1 MDIVFLSVDR
11 FEILVPTG
19 NELALGILPQDRRRF
34 QIEKR
39 QMVGGPFC
47 HSLRRYE

>member
-19 NELALGILPQDRRRF
+19 NELASSILPQERAESNRKAAKWSEVHLPLP
-34 QIEKR
+34 QE
-39 QMVGGPFC
+39 V
-47 HSLRRYE
+47 